1 MQNRDTPAQC
11 PYCKRVYANEQKVQ
25 THIKK
30 YCLKE
35 KKYRCMF
42 CPYRSKR
49 RDHIIRH
56 AAKVHENLVAEKIA
70 AGEIGGPT
78 EAFVDE
84 GEEDKKKDDDED
96 NNVNHS
102 TTAAA
107 ASVVVAGSGASSGG
121 VVQIVNAIEPAVII
135 QDYEESD
142 HDSDYDEDLLQT
154 EEV

>member
-84 GEEDKKKDDDED
+84 GEEDKKKEEEDDTVAV
-96 NNVNHS
+96 NVS
-102 TTAAA
+102 
-107 ASVVVAGSGASSGG
+107 
-121 VVQIVNAIEPAVII
+121 AIEPAVII
-135 QDYEESD
+135 QDFEESD